1 MVKSR
6 HFEAAA
12 SAHFVSLFHVV
23 SIGPGSTLV
32 GMKQKTE
39 VYSVTIRT
47 AIAILMLGALAGPA
61 HAQWLGHPTNGI
73 PRTRDGQPDLSAPAP
88 RTREG
93 KADLSGLWL
102 PDSGPRGT
110 KGIGDTV
117 RSPYFLDITA
127 DMKPEEVPFQPWAA
141 AEYKRRVERGSQDD
155 PTARCQPTG
164 VPALNTY
171 PMPSKIIQTPELIV
185 ILYENNTDFRQ
196 IFVDGRSQPRDP
208 NPTWMGYSVGRWEGD
223 ALVVDSNGYTD
234 RSWLDF
240 GGHPHTESLRI
251 TERYTRTT
259 VGRIDM
265 QVTMT
270 DPKAYARPIRFSMP
284 KKLQAD
290 TELLESVCE
299 NNAKSLE
306 RMTAISPATP
316 VQVPAATLT
325 GYVGTYDITD
335 EDGLTS
341 TVEVTMSGST
351 LWLEYAG
358 KGKEALVPLSPTRFS
373 WSGTLVDFATP
384 APGAVHIRLRYVEG
398 DERGPKRAQ

>member
-6 HFEAAA
+6 HFQAAA

-208 NPTWMGYSVGRWEGD
+208 NPTWMGYSTGRWEGD
-223 ALVVDSNGYTD
+223 TLVVDSNGFNGQ
-234 RSWLDF
+234 SWLDRS
-240 GGHPHTESLRI
+240 GHPHSDSLHVIERLRRLDFGHMEIQI
-251 TERYTRTT
+251 TIDDAKTYTRPLTFT
-259 VGRIDM
+259 QPQI
-265 QVTMT
+265 
-270 DPKAYARPIRFSMP
+270 
-284 KKLQAD
+284 LLAD
-290 TELLESVCE
+290 TELLEHFCTE
-299 NNAKSLE
+299 NEKDVAHF
-306 RMTAISPATP
+306 R
-316 VQVPAATLT
+316 
-325 GYVGTYDITD
+325 
-335 EDGLTS
+335 
-341 TVEVTMSGST
+341 
-351 LWLEYAG
+351 
-358 KGKEALVPLSPTRFS
+358 
-373 WSGTLVDFATP
+373 
-384 APGAVHIRLRYVEG
+384 
-398 DERGPKRAQ
+398 